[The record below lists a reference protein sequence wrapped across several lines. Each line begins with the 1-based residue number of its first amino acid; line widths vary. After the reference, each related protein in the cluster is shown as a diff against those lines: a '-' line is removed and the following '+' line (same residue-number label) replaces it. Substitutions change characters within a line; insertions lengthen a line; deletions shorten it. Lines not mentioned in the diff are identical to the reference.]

1 MKRLARGDG
10 GSTAEE
16 GELREL
22 IGHEEKIREDER
34 KRIAREIH
42 DELGQRLLALRIE
55 VSLLKQD
62 EYDFADKRS
71 QRIDEILEHVDAT
84 VKSVRTLINDLRP
97 AVLDLGLVASLDWQA
112 RDFERANGTACVFR
126 ADDEDLE
133 LDDKRATVLFRVLQ
147 EALTNVVKHA
157 KADKV
162 EIGLKQDGK
171 NLVLSVADNGIG
183 MPKVRNRKI
192 KSYGLAGIRERIGL
206 LNGEFR
212 IVTGDSGTTLIFRIP
227 VSE

>member
-10 GSTAEE
+10 GSTVEE

-22 IGHEEKIREDER
+22 IGHQEKIREDER

-84 VKSVRTLINDLRP
+84 VGKVNGCAALLCF
-97 AVLDLGLVASLDWQA
+97 LVK
-112 RDFERANGTACVFR
+112 RCPFV
-126 ADDEDLE
+126 DEE
-133 LDDKRATVLFRVLQ
+133 GNIG
-147 EALTNVVKHA
+147 NVC
-157 KADKV
+157 
-162 EIGLKQDGK
+162 G
-171 NLVLSVADNGIG
+171 
-183 MPKVRNRKI
+183 
-192 KSYGLAGIRERIGL
+192 RE
-206 LNGEFR
+206 E
-212 IVTGDSGTTLIFRIP
+212 
-227 VSE
+227 

>member
-1 MKRLARGDG
+1 M
-10 GSTAEE
+10 
-16 GELREL
+16 
-22 IGHEEKIREDER
+22 I
-34 KRIAREIH
+34 
-42 DELGQRLLALRIE
+42 LRIN
-55 VSLLKQD
+55 V
-62 EYDFADKRS
+62 RS
-71 QRIDEILEHVDAT
+71 GIGEILEHVDAT

-133 LDDKRATVLFRVLQ
+133 LDDKRATCIVPRSSGSAYQ
-147 EALTNVVKHA
+147 CRQACKSGQGGNRIET
-157 KADKV
+157 
-162 EIGLKQDGK
+162 GRK